1 MASSYIYICCT
12 LVLSYANFSLYSLKN
27 VNVALSAEGYEML
40 LPTEGLVSTKYKRN
54 MEQRT
59 FFPVGQGA
67 FYSETHKLGDR
78 TFTMVYDCGS
88 STLKKNEMVKIIE
101 NAFAENSIIDVLFIS
116 HFHADHVNGI
126 ELLAKRCKIK
136 LVIMPLITNE
146 EMVLVNAIN
155 LSVYG
160 FDSTRIFER
169 PEDFFGKRTS
179 FIGILQTDDE
189 DLDKH
194 ESVSL
199 SEFNEAN
206 EKTRRHS
213 EETDS
218 KGDGANIKVEK
229 LDEKIT
235 ERKPS
240 GTHFYISDAVV
251 QEHYKNGE
259 LSDCW
264 RFIPFNYRADERMK
278 KFKDELLK
286 RGLPIKEV
294 VKSRLF
300 RDNKNVKEAYKDA
313 KKAYEGVKKAYKA
326 VCGGLNESS
335 MILYSGKEKE
345 DIIYTDA
352 PSFLHYFP
360 KTEKQISL
368 EVLIWG
374 GSQSGCLYMGD
385 INLNRNSIV
394 ADIIGKLGQH
404 LNFVGTLQVPHHGSE
419 HNFSADILLP
429 NMFYAV
435 FSYGK
440 NNSYKHPSVEVL
452 RQVVAKYI
460 FPLLVIEDSSS
471 QVIQKGW

>member
-1 MASSYIYICCT
+1 
-12 LVLSYANFSLYSLKN
+12 
-27 VNVALSAEGYEML
+27 
-40 LPTEGLVSTKYKRN
+40 
-54 MEQRT
+54 MEQRI
-59 FFPVGQGA
+59 FYPVGQGA

-88 STLKKNEMVKIIE
+88 STLKKKEMEKIIE
-101 NAFAENSIIDVLFIS
+101 NAFAENSVIDVLFIS

-126 ELLAKRCKIK
+126 ELLAKRCEVK
-136 LVIMPLITNE
+136 LVVLPLITDE

-189 DLDKH
+189 DFNKF
-194 ESVSL
+194 ESVFL

-206 EKTRRHS
+206 EKTRRHN

-229 LDEKIT
+229 LDEKIR

-251 QEHYKNGE
+251 QEYYKNGE
-259 LSDCW
+259 LAACW
-264 RFIPFNYRADERMK
+264 RFIPFNYRADERME

-286 RGLPIKEV
+286 CGLPIKEV
-294 VKSRLF
+294 VERCLVGDFKDVR
-300 RDNKNVKEAYKDA
+300 EAYKDI
-313 KKAYEGVKKAYKA
+313 
-326 VCGGLNESS
+326 CGGLNESS
-335 MILYSGKEKE
+335 MILYSGKEKN
-345 DIIYTDA
+345 DFIDTYA
-352 PSFLHYFP
+352 PFFLHYFP
-360 KTEKQISL
+360 KTEKQRPV
-368 EVLIWG
+368 EVLSWG
-374 GSQSGCLYMGD
+374 ESQSGCLYMGD
-385 INLNRNSIV
+385 INLNRDSIV
-394 ADIIGKLGQH
+394 ADIKGKLGQH
-404 LNFVGTLQVPHHGSE
+404 LNFVGTLQVPHHGSK

-440 NNSYKHPSVEVL
+440 DNSYKHPSDEVL
-452 RQVVAKYI
+452 RQLLANDI

-471 QVIQKGW
+471 QVIQKRLVGNIAPVCRC

>member
-1 MASSYIYICCT
+1 
-12 LVLSYANFSLYSLKN
+12 
-27 VNVALSAEGYEML
+27 
-40 LPTEGLVSTKYKRN
+40 
-54 MEQRT
+54 MERRT
-59 FFPVGQGA
+59 FYPVGQGA

-88 STLKKNEMVKIIE
+88 STLKKNEMKKIIE
-101 NAFAENSIIDVLFIS
+101 DAFAENSVIDVLFIS

-126 ELLAKRCKIK
+126 ELLAKRCEVK
-136 LVIMPLITNE
+136 LVILPLITNE

-160 FDSTRIFER
+160 FDSTRIFES

-189 DLDKH
+189 DSDKH
-194 ESVSL
+194 EFVSL
-199 SEFNEAN
+199 SEFNEANEAN

-235 ERKPS
+235 KRKRS
-240 GTHFYISDAVV
+240 GTHFYISDAVD
-251 QEHYKNGE
+251 QKDASNED
-259 LSDCW
+259 LTDCW
-264 RFIPFNYRADERMK
+264 RFIPFNYKADERMK
-278 KFKDELLK
+278 KFEDELLK
-286 RGLPIKEV
+286 RGWPIMEIGKRCLSGDYKALKDMKEV
-294 VKSRLF
+294 
-300 RDNKNVKEAYKDA
+300 YKD
-313 KKAYEGVKKAYKA
+313 

-360 KTEKQISL
+360 KMEKQISL

-374 GSQSGCLYMGD
+374 GSQSGCLYTGD
-385 INLNRNSIV
+385 INLNRDSIV
-394 ADIIGKLGQH
+394 ADIKGKLGQH

-429 NMFYAV
+429 SMCYAV

-471 QVIQKGW
+471 QVIQKDW

>member
-1 MASSYIYICCT
+1 
-12 LVLSYANFSLYSLKN
+12 
-27 VNVALSAEGYEML
+27 
-40 LPTEGLVSTKYKRN
+40 

-59 FFPVGQGA
+59 FYPVGQGA

-101 NAFAENSIIDVLFIS
+101 NAFEENSIIDVLFIS

-206 EKTRRHS
+206 KKTRRHS

-294 VKSRLF
+294 VKRYLSG
-300 RDNKNVKEAYKDA
+300 DYKDVKEALEDMGKVYKD
-313 KKAYEGVKKAYKA
+313 VKEVYKD

-345 DIIYTDA
+345 DAIYMDK
-352 PSFLHYFP
+352 PSCSHYVLETEDGNFL
-360 KTEKQISL
+360 ISFSR
-368 EVLIWG
+368 IR
-374 GSQSGCLYMGD
+374 SQSGCLYMGD
-385 INLNRNSIV
+385 INLNRDSIV

-452 RQVVAKYI
+452 RQVLDKDI
-460 FPLLVIEDSSS
+460 FPLHVIEDSSS
-471 QVIQKGW
+471 QVTQKKGSSVNWIDLYNN

>member
-1 MASSYIYICCT
+1 
-12 LVLSYANFSLYSLKN
+12 
-27 VNVALSAEGYEML
+27 
-40 LPTEGLVSTKYKRN
+40 

-59 FFPVGQGA
+59 FYPVGQGA

-101 NAFAENSIIDVLFIS
+101 NAFEENSIIDVLFIS

-136 LVIMPLITNE
+136 LVILPLITNE

-169 PEDFFGKRTS
+169 PEIFFCKGAS
-179 FIGILQTDDE
+179 FIGILQTDE
-189 DLDKH
+189 KDLGNNKR
-194 ESVSL
+194 VFL
-199 SEFNEAN
+199 SEFNEKGQ
-206 EKTRRHS
+206 ERS

-218 KGDGANIKVEK
+218 RMEGENIKVAT

-235 ERKPS
+235 ERKHS
-240 GTHFYISDAVV
+240 GTLFYISNAVDPKGV
-251 QEHYKNGE
+251 SNKD
-259 LSDCW
+259 LTDCW

-286 RGLPIKEV
+286 RGCPINEI
-294 VKSRLF
+294 VKRYLSG
-300 RDNKNVKEAYKDA
+300 DYKDVKEALEDMKEVYND
-313 KKAYEGVKKAYKA
+313 

-360 KTEKQISL
+360 KMEKQISL

-385 INLNRNSIV
+385 INLNRDSIV

-429 NMFYAV
+429 SMCYAV

-471 QVIQKGW
+471 QVIQKDW

>member
-1 MASSYIYICCT
+1 
-12 LVLSYANFSLYSLKN
+12 
-27 VNVALSAEGYEML
+27 
-40 LPTEGLVSTKYKRN
+40 

-59 FFPVGQGA
+59 FYPVGQGA

-88 STLKKNEMVKIIE
+88 STLKKNEMEKIIE
-101 NAFAENSIIDVLFIS
+101 DAFEENSIIDVLFIS

-136 LVIMPLITNE
+136 LVILPLITNE

-169 PEDFFGKRTS
+169 PEISFGKGAS
-179 FIGILQTDDE
+179 FIGILQTDEE
-189 DLDKH
+189 DLGNN
-194 ESVSL
+194 ERVFL
-199 SEFNEAN
+199 SEFNEKRQ
-206 EKTRRHS
+206 ERS

-218 KGDGANIKVEK
+218 RREGENIKVAT

-240 GTHFYISDAVV
+240 GTRFYISNAVLQKGV
-251 QEHYKNGE
+251 TNKD
-259 LSDCW
+259 LTDCW

-286 RGLPIKEV
+286 RGCPINEI
-294 VKSRLF
+294 VKRYLSG
-300 RDNKNVKEAYKDA
+300 DYKDVKEALEDMGKVYKD
-313 KKAYEGVKKAYKA
+313 VKEVYKD

-335 MILYSGKEKE
+335 MILYSGKEKI
-345 DIIYTDA
+345 DFIDTYA
-352 PSFLHYFP
+352 PSFLHCFLE
-360 KTEKQISL
+360 TEKQRPV
-368 EVLIWG
+368 EVLFWG
-374 GSQSGCLYMGD
+374 ASQSGCLYMGD
-385 INLNRNSIV
+385 INLNRDSIV
-394 ADIIGKLGQH
+394 TDIKGKLGQH
-404 LNFVGTLQVPHHGSE
+404 LNFVGTLQVPHHGSK

-440 NNSYKHPSVEVL
+440 DNSYKHPSDEVL
-452 RQVVAKYI
+452 RQVWVNDI
-460 FPLLVIEDSSS
+460 FPLCVIEDSSS

>member
-1 MASSYIYICCT
+1 
-12 LVLSYANFSLYSLKN
+12 
-27 VNVALSAEGYEML
+27 
-40 LPTEGLVSTKYKRN
+40 

-59 FFPVGQGA
+59 FYPVGQGA

-101 NAFAENSIIDVLFIS
+101 NAFEENSIIDVLFIS

-136 LVIMPLITNE
+136 LVILPLITNE

-160 FDSTRIFER
+160 FDSTRIFEK
-169 PEDFFGKRTS
+169 PEIFFGKGAS
-179 FIGILQTDDE
+179 FIGILQTDE
-189 DLDKH
+189 KDLGNK
-194 ESVSL
+194 ELVSL
-199 SEFNEAN
+199 SEFNEKSQ
-206 EKTRRHS
+206 ERS
-213 EETDS
+213 EGTDS
-218 KGDGANIKVEK
+218 RREGENIKVAT

-235 ERKPS
+235 KRKRS
-240 GTHFYISDAVV
+240 GTHFYISDAVD
-251 QEHYKNGE
+251 QKDASNED
-259 LSDCW
+259 LTDCW
-264 RFIPFNYRADERMK
+264 RFIPFSYKADERMK
-278 KFKDELLK
+278 KFEDELLK
-286 RGLPIKEV
+286 RGWPIMEIGKRCLSGDYKALKDMKEV
-294 VKSRLF
+294 
-300 RDNKNVKEAYKDA
+300 YKD
-313 KKAYEGVKKAYKA
+313 

-360 KTEKQISL
+360 KMEKQISL

-385 INLNRNSIV
+385 INLNRDSIV
-394 ADIIGKLGQH
+394 ADIKGKLGQH

-429 NMFYAV
+429 SMCYAV

-471 QVIQKGW
+471 QVTQKGWLAE

>member
-1 MASSYIYICCT
+1 
-12 LVLSYANFSLYSLKN
+12 
-27 VNVALSAEGYEML
+27 
-40 LPTEGLVSTKYKRN
+40 

-59 FFPVGQGA
+59 FYPVGQGA

-101 NAFAENSIIDVLFIS
+101 NAFEENSIIDVLFIS

-136 LVIMPLITNE
+136 LVILPLITNE

-169 PEDFFGKRTS
+169 PEIFFGKGAS

-189 DLDKH
+189 DLNKF
-194 ESVSL
+194 EYVSL
-199 SEFNEAN
+199 SKFNEAN

-235 ERKPS
+235 ERKRS
-240 GTHFYISDAVV
+240 GTRFYISNAVIRKGV
-251 QEHYKNGE
+251 RNED
-259 LSDCW
+259 LTDCW

-286 RGLPIKEV
+286 RGCPINEI
-294 VKSRLF
+294 VKRYLSG
-300 RDNKNVKEAYKDA
+300 DYIDVKEALEDMGKVYKD
-313 KKAYEGVKKAYKA
+313 VKEVYKD

-335 MILYSGKEKE
+335 MILYSGKEKN
-345 DIIYTDA
+345 DFIDTYA
-352 PSFLHYFP
+352 PFFLHYFLE
-360 KTEKQISL
+360 TEKQRPV
-368 EVLIWG
+368 EVLFWG
-374 GSQSGCLYMGD
+374 ESQSGCLYMGD
-385 INLNRNSIV
+385 INLNRDSIV
-394 ADIIGKLGQH
+394 ADIKGKLGQH

-419 HNFSADILLP
+419 HNFSADILFP

-440 NNSYKHPSVEVL
+440 NNSYKHPSDEVL
-452 RQVVAKYI
+452 RQVVAKDT

-471 QVIQKGW
+471 QVIQKDW

>member
-1 MASSYIYICCT
+1 
-12 LVLSYANFSLYSLKN
+12 
-27 VNVALSAEGYEML
+27 
-40 LPTEGLVSTKYKRN
+40 
-54 MEQRT
+54 MERRT
-59 FFPVGQGA
+59 FYPVGQGA

-101 NAFAENSIIDVLFIS
+101 NAFEENSIIDVLFIS

-136 LVIMPLITNE
+136 LVILPLITNE

-169 PEDFFGKRTS
+169 PEIFFGKGPS
-179 FIGILQTDDE
+179 FIGILQTVEE
-189 DLDKH
+189 DLVNN
-194 ESVSL
+194 ERVFL
-199 SEFNEAN
+199 SEFNEKIQ
-206 EKTRRHS
+206 ERS

-218 KGDGANIKVEK
+218 RREGENIKVAT

-240 GTHFYISDAVV
+240 GTLFYISNAV
-251 QEHYKNGE
+251 GE
-259 LSDCW
+259 DVSNEDLTDCW

-278 KFKDELLK
+278 KFEYALFKC
-286 RGLPIKEV
+286 GLTIEDVAIRIAKGCLGEYITRV
-294 VKSRLF
+294 RK
-300 RDNKNVKEAYKDA
+300 AYKD
-313 KKAYEGVKKAYKA
+313 

-345 DIIYTDA
+345 DTIYTDA

-360 KTEKQISL
+360 KMEKQIPL

-385 INLNRNSIV
+385 INLNRDRIV

-429 NMFYAV
+429 SMFYAV

-471 QVIQKGW
+471 QVIQKDW

>member
-1 MASSYIYICCT
+1 
-12 LVLSYANFSLYSLKN
+12 
-27 VNVALSAEGYEML
+27 
-40 LPTEGLVSTKYKRN
+40 
-54 MEQRT
+54 MERRT
-59 FFPVGQGA
+59 FYPVGQGA

-88 STLKKNEMVKIIE
+88 STLRKNEMVKIIE
-101 NAFAENSIIDVLFIS
+101 NAFEENSIIDVLFIS

-136 LVIMPLITNE
+136 LVILPLITNE

-169 PEDFFGKRTS
+169 PEIFFGKGAS
-179 FIGILQTDDE
+179 FIGILQTVEE
-189 DLDKH
+189 DLVNN
-194 ESVSL
+194 ERVFL
-199 SEFNEAN
+199 SEFNEKIQ
-206 EKTRRHS
+206 ERS

-218 KGDGANIKVEK
+218 RREGENIKVAT

-240 GTHFYISDAVV
+240 GTRFYISNAVV
-251 QEHYKNGE
+251 GKDVTNKD
-259 LSDCW
+259 LTDCW

-278 KFKDELLK
+278 KFEYALFKC
-286 RGLPIKEV
+286 GLTIEDVAIRIAKGCLGEYITRV
-294 VKSRLF
+294 RK
-300 RDNKNVKEAYKDA
+300 AYKD
-313 KKAYEGVKKAYKA
+313 

-360 KTEKQISL
+360 KMEKQIPL

-385 INLNRNSIV
+385 INLNRDRIV

-429 NMFYAV
+429 SMFYAV

-471 QVIQKGW
+471 QVIQKDW

>member
-1 MASSYIYICCT
+1 
-12 LVLSYANFSLYSLKN
+12 
-27 VNVALSAEGYEML
+27 
-40 LPTEGLVSTKYKRN
+40 
-54 MEQRT
+54 MEQRI
-59 FFPVGQGA
+59 FYPVGQGA

-88 STLKKNEMVKIIE
+88 STLKKKEMEKIIE
-101 NAFAENSIIDVLFIS
+101 NAFAENSVIDVLFIS

-126 ELLAKRCKIK
+126 ELLAKRCEVK
-136 LVIMPLITNE
+136 LVVLPLITDE

-189 DLDKH
+189 DFNKF
-194 ESVSL
+194 ESVFL

-206 EKTRRHS
+206 EKTRRHN

-229 LDEKIT
+229 LDEKIR

-251 QEHYKNGE
+251 QEYYKNGE
-259 LSDCW
+259 LAACW
-264 RFIPFNYRADERMK
+264 RFIPFNYRADERME

-286 RGLPIKEV
+286 CGLPIKEV
-294 VKSRLF
+294 VERCLVGDFKDVR
-300 RDNKNVKEAYKDA
+300 EAYKDI
-313 KKAYEGVKKAYKA
+313 
-326 VCGGLNESS
+326 CGGLNESS
-335 MILYSGKEKE
+335 MILYSGKEKK
-345 DIIYTDA
+345 DIIYTYA
-352 PSFLHYFP
+352 PFFLHYFP
-360 KTEKQISL
+360 ETEIRIPFKL
-368 EVLIWG
+368 LPWG
-374 GSQSGCLYMGD
+374 EAQSGCLYMGD
-385 INLNRNSIV
+385 INLNRDSIV
-394 ADIIGKLGQH
+394 ADIKVKLGH
-404 LNFVGTLQVPHHGSE
+404 RLNFVGTLQVPHHGSK

-452 RQVVAKYI
+452 RQVLAKYT
-460 FPLLVIEDSSS
+460 FPLLVVEDSSS
-471 QVIQKGW
+471 QVIQKGRLAE

>member
-1 MASSYIYICCT
+1 
-12 LVLSYANFSLYSLKN
+12 
-27 VNVALSAEGYEML
+27 
-40 LPTEGLVSTKYKRN
+40 

-59 FFPVGQGA
+59 FYPVGQGA

-101 NAFAENSIIDVLFIS
+101 DAFAENSIIDVLFIS

-136 LVIMPLITNE
+136 LVIIPLITNE

-160 FDSTRIFER
+160 FDSTRIFEK
-169 PEDFFGKRTS
+169 PEIFFGKGAS
-179 FIGILQTDDE
+179 FIGIQQTDE
-189 DLDKH
+189 ENLGNN
-194 ESVSL
+194 ERVFL
-199 SEFNEAN
+199 SEFNEKGQ
-206 EKTRRHS
+206 ERS

-218 KGDGANIKVEK
+218 RREGESIKVAT

-240 GTHFYISDAVV
+240 GTLFYISNAVV
-251 QEHYKNGE
+251 RKGVTDEDLTDY
-259 LSDCW
+259 W

-286 RGLPIKEV
+286 RGCPINEI
-294 VKSRLF
+294 VKRYLSG
-300 RDNKNVKEAYKDA
+300 DYKDVKEALEDMRKVYKD
-313 KKAYEGVKKAYKA
+313 VKEVYKD

-345 DIIYTDA
+345 DVIYMDK
-352 PSFLHYFP
+352 PSCSHYVLETEDGNFL
-360 KTEKQISL
+360 ISFSR
-368 EVLIWG
+368 IR
-374 GSQSGCLYMGD
+374 SQSGCLYMGD
-385 INLNRNSIV
+385 INLNRDSIV
-394 ADIIGKLGQH
+394 ADIIRKLGQH

-452 RQVVAKYI
+452 RQVLDKDI
-460 FPLLVIEDSSS
+460 FPLHVIEDSSS
-471 QVIQKGW
+471 QVTQKKGSSVNWIDLFNN

>member
-1 MASSYIYICCT
+1 
-12 LVLSYANFSLYSLKN
+12 
-27 VNVALSAEGYEML
+27 
-40 LPTEGLVSTKYKRN
+40 
-54 MEQRT
+54 ME
-59 FFPVGQGA
+59 
-67 FYSETHKLGDR
+67 
-78 TFTMVYDCGS
+78 
-88 STLKKNEMVKIIE
+88 KIIE
-101 NAFAENSIIDVLFIS
+101 NAFAENSVIDVLFIS

-126 ELLAKRCKIK
+126 ELLAKRCEVK
-136 LVIMPLITNE
+136 LVVLPLITDE

-189 DLDKH
+189 DFNKF
-194 ESVSL
+194 ESVFL
-199 SEFNEAN
+199 SEFNETNEAN
-206 EKTRRHS
+206 EKMLRHS

-235 ERKPS
+235 VRKPS

-294 VKSRLF
+294 VKSCLF
-300 RDNKNVKEAYKDA
+300 RDNKNVKEAYKDV
-313 KKAYEGVKKAYKA
+313 KKAYEGVKKAYKDI
-326 VCGGLNESS
+326 CGGLNESS
-335 MILYSGKEKE
+335 MILYSGKEKK

-352 PSFLHYFP
+352 PFFLHYFP
-360 KTEKQISL
+360 ETEIRIPFKLLS
-368 EVLIWG
+368 WG
-374 GSQSGCLYMGD
+374 EAQSGCLYMGD
-385 INLNRNSIV
+385 INLNRDSIV
-394 ADIIGKLGQH
+394 EDIKVKLGH
-404 LNFVGTLQVPHHGSE
+404 RLNFVGTLQVPHHGAE

-452 RQVVAKYI
+452 RQVLSKHI
-460 FPLLVIEDSSS
+460 FPLLVIEDSTS
-471 QVIQKGW
+471 QVIQKKGSSVKCVDMAF

>member
-1 MASSYIYICCT
+1 
-12 LVLSYANFSLYSLKN
+12 
-27 VNVALSAEGYEML
+27 
-40 LPTEGLVSTKYKRN
+40 

-59 FFPVGQGA
+59 FYPVGQGA

-101 NAFAENSIIDVLFIS
+101 NAFEENSIIDVLFIS

-136 LVIMPLITNE
+136 LVILPLITNE

-160 FDSTRIFER
+160 FDSTRIFEK
-169 PEDFFGKRTS
+169 PEIFFGKGAS
-179 FIGILQTDDE
+179 FIGILQTDE
-189 DLDKH
+189 EVPGKSEH
-194 ESVSL
+194 VSL
-199 SEFNEAN
+199 SEFNEKGR
-206 EKTRRHS
+206 ERS

-218 KGDGANIKVEK
+218 RREGEDIKVAT

-240 GTHFYISDAVV
+240 GTRFYISNAVV
-251 QEHYKNGE
+251 QVGVTNED
-259 LSDCW
+259 LTDCW
-264 RFIPFNYRADERMK
+264 CFIPFNYRADERTE
-278 KFKDELLK
+278 KFEDALLK
-286 RGLPIKEV
+286 CGLTIKDV
-294 VKSRLF
+294 ATKI
-300 RDNKNVKEAYKDA
+300 A
-313 KKAYEGVKKAYKA
+313 KGCLGEDIKKVRKTYKA
-326 VCGGLNESS
+326 VCGGLNDGS
-335 MILYSGKEKE
+335 MILYSGKEKK
-345 DIIYTDA
+345 DIIYTYA
-352 PSFLHYFP
+352 PSCLRNLLEN
-360 KTEKQISL
+360 EKWDFFML
-368 EVLIWG
+368 LFWG
-374 GSQSGCLYMGD
+374 EAKSGCLYLGD
-385 INLNRNSIV
+385 INLNRDSIV
-394 ADIIGKLGQH
+394 ADIKGKLGQY

-429 NMFYAV
+429 SMSHAV

-452 RQVVAKYI
+452 RQVLDKGI

-471 QVIQKGW
+471 QVIQNDSVYRCQSSCLRLAVKSVHQS

>member
-1 MASSYIYICCT
+1 
-12 LVLSYANFSLYSLKN
+12 
-27 VNVALSAEGYEML
+27 
-40 LPTEGLVSTKYKRN
+40 
-54 MEQRT
+54 MEQRI
-59 FFPVGQGA
+59 FYPVGQGA

-169 PEDFFGKRTS
+169 PEIFFGKGAS
-179 FIGILQTDDE
+179 FIGILQTVEE
-189 DLDKH
+189 DLVNN
-194 ESVSL
+194 ERVFL
-199 SEFNEAN
+199 SEFNEKIQ
-206 EKTRRHS
+206 ERS

-218 KGDGANIKVEK
+218 RREGENIKVAT

-240 GTHFYISDAVV
+240 GTRFYISNAVV
-251 QEHYKNGE
+251 GKDVTNKD
-259 LSDCW
+259 LTDCW

-278 KFKDELLK
+278 KFEDELLK
-286 RGLPIKEV
+286 RGWPIKEIG
-294 VKSRLF
+294 KRYLSG
-300 RDNKNVKEAYKDA
+300 DYKDVKETLKGMKEVYK
-313 KKAYEGVKKAYKA
+313 G
-326 VCGGLNESS
+326 VCGGLNDSS
-335 MILYSGKEKE
+335 MILYSGKEKN
-345 DIIYTDA
+345 DFIDTYA
-352 PSFLHYFP
+352 PFFLHYFP
-360 KTEKQISL
+360 KTEKQRPV
-368 EVLIWG
+368 EVLSWG
-374 GSQSGCLYMGD
+374 ESQSGCLYMGD
-385 INLNRNSIV
+385 INLNRDSIV
-394 ADIIGKLGQH
+394 ADIKGKLGQH
-404 LNFVGTLQVPHHGSE
+404 LNFVGTLQVPHHGSK
-419 HNFSADILLP
+419 HNFSADILLS

-440 NNSYKHPSVEVL
+440 DNSYKHPSDEVL
-452 RQVVAKYI
+452 RQLLANDI

-471 QVIQKGW
+471 QVIQKRLVGNIAPVCRC